1 MINSVISHSLLRFC
15 EGKKI
20 FRENYINK
28 NRKNAVTGSY
38 KQGKNMTNESIPPTK
53 KPKVIAADKLNHKN
67 SSNNSNNKTPS
78 PAPILNDDQTRKAM
92 SVSVKDGI
100 FASIFTGFTKS
111 FISPLAIAMKAS
123 NTMVAAFSSVPDLIS
138 NIVQLLTISAVKK
151 LHSRK
156 QIIFYCAL
164 MQALVWLPI
173 ILVPLIAK
181 DSVLLLL
188 ILVSITTTL
197 SQFMQP
203 LWNSLMGD
211 IVPKNERGSFFG
223 KRNVVVGIL
232 TFASTFIAGLVLNH
246 YSGFNP
252 LVGFAI
258 IFSVAVAA
266 RSVSIYF
273 KTKLPDIPM
282 AEQHSEEFSL
292 WQFIRRMEK
301 TNYGL
306 FVTYVCLMKFSV
318 YIAAPFFA
326 VYMLKD
332 LHFSYLLFTIITSA
346 SLVANFLFMALWGS
360 LIDRKG
366 SRRVLYITGLLVP
379 VVPVLWAFVA
389 MGFSGGLLFAL
400 ILAVEIL
407 SGIAWAGFDLG
418 QANFIFDAVR
428 PENRIRC
435 IAYFNLLMGVSI
447 FAGTSVGSLL
457 VYHYQNAFPF
467 SSILLVFIISGVL
480 RLVVSL
486 IFLPKLREVRLIEL
500 PLGHTLFHRILD
512 IKPHGGF
519 EIGIID
525 KGPKVHHTE
534 QKKQQKVCTK
544 KDQSVCLHGK
554 GTVDILKE
562 NVQTEESRV
571 HQPAKKLSQEKIDHK
586 KVEEIVK
593 EMQRGR
599 FPQELKKQR

>member
-1 MINSVISHSLLRFC
+1 MAQIISPRKKPTVAAAGRLKSK
-15 EGKKI
+15 EGKI
-20 FRENYINK
+20 SNST
-28 NRKNAVTGSY
+28 AV
-38 KQGKNMTNESIPPTK
+38 
-53 KPKVIAADKLNHKN
+53 N
-67 SSNNSNNKTPS
+67 SSPASS
-78 PAPILNDDQTRKAM
+78 PAPILNDDQARKAM

-164 MQALVWLPI
+164 LQALVWLPI

-181 DSVLLLL
+181 NSVLLLL

-223 KRNVVVGIL
+223 SRNVIVGIF
-232 TFASTFIAGLVLNH
+232 TFASTFAAGLVLNH
-246 YSGFNP
+246 YSGFHP
-252 LVGFAI
+252 LYGFAI
-258 IFSVAVAA
+258 IFFIGLTA

-273 KTKLPDIPM
+273 KSKLPDMPI

-292 WQFIRRMEK
+292 WQFIKKMEK

-306 FVTYVCLMKFSV
+306 FVTYVCLMKFAV

-332 LHFSYLLFTIITSA
+332 LHFSYLQFTIITSA
-346 SLVANFLFMALWGS
+346 SLVANFLFMALWGN

-379 VVPVLWAFVA
+379 IVPVLWAFVA

-400 ILAVEIL
+400 ILAVEII

-435 IAYFNLLMGVSI
+435 IAYFNFLMGVSI

-457 VYHYQNAFPF
+457 VYHYQNAFSF

-480 RLVVSL
+480 RLIVSL
-486 IFLPKLREVRLIEL
+486 LFLPKLHEVRLIEL
-500 PLGHTLFHRILD
+500 PLGHTLFHRIID
-512 IKPHGGF
+512 IKPGSGY
-519 EIGIID
+519 EISIID
-525 KGPKVHHTE
+525 KGPKVHQVI
-534 QKKQQKVCTK
+534 QKKQPPACIK
-544 KDQSVCLHGK
+544 KDHRGCTHGK
-554 GTVDILKE
+554 GTIDILKE
-562 NVQTEESRV
+562 NVNETENRK
-571 HQPAKKLSQEKIDHK
+571 HIPDKKLSQEKIDHN
-586 KVEEIVK
+586 KVEDIVN
-593 EMQRGR
+593 EMQRGK
-599 FPQELKKQR
+599 FPDEFRKQK